1 MSVQINTLILN
12 TEQELKSFPLNQ
24 SIKIKFSE
32 QVEDSQLAS
41 CIALIRNLS
50 ETGLFNISET
60 YNQSIGYV
68 REKFDTEEIN
78 ITTETVSDG
87 YIVSIKPIK
96 PLSPGFTYTL
106 FIDKALSGE
115 FLAVSKPVSN
125 STSAISVSLSTEAT
139 IDLDLEILSDP
150 KVTSTTNV
158 IRFVINDKITNTSES
173 AILDLKSV
181 KTFKYKNITI
191 SFNSLIYVKGEV
203 FNVLSIPSKTLSDNL
218 YIELRTA
225 LTNIKPI
232 ETSEHFSSIGY
243 QDILN
248 YYQEQ
253 DTVTTPP
260 TTAKA
265 TITYTG
271 MNKFLI
277 HLPDTVTADQLD
289 LANATNEI
297 MEAFNNYM
305 LEVYKLYDPTKT
317 YNVSITEKDT
327 KTLLVVVEEIV

>member
-260 TTAKA
+260 
-265 TITYTG
+265 ITL
-271 MNKFLI
+271 KKKIPEVIFLN
-277 HLPDTVTADQLD
+277 DGV
-289 LANATNEI
+289 
-297 MEAFNNYM
+297 
-305 LEVYKLYDPTKT
+305 
-317 YNVSITEKDT
+317 
-327 KTLLVVVEEIV
+327 

>member
-1 MSVQINTLILN
+1 M
-12 TEQELKSFPLNQ
+12 
-24 SIKIKFSE
+24 
-32 QVEDSQLAS
+32 SQLEAVIYEYLEDKS
-41 CIALIRNLS
+41 LDELITEVNVLI
-50 ETGLFNISET
+50 ENYKKEAGLLLT
-60 YNQSIGYV
+60 A
-68 REKFDTEEIN
+68 D
-78 ITTETVSDG
+78 
-87 YIVSIKPIK
+87 IKPIK

-173 AILDLKSV
+173 AILDLKTV

-260 TTAKA
+260 TTTKA

-305 LEVYKLYDPTKT
+305 LEAYKLYDPTKT
-317 YNVSITEKDT
+317 YNVSITEKDI
-327 KTLLVVVEEIV
+327 KTLSVVVEEIV